1 MFLLNMTDPLLLV
14 VRQQFDQMN
23 QPNLALF
30 LGYTVGQYTFCNFEL
45 SGDSIRLEASTVDAS
60 EKLLAEAMS
69 LLIATFLHRC

>member
-1 MFLLNMTDPLLLV
+1 MLLPAY
-14 VRQQFDQMN
+14 RIHSIF
-23 QPNLALF
+23 
-30 LGYTVGQYTFCNFEL
+30 TFCNFEL